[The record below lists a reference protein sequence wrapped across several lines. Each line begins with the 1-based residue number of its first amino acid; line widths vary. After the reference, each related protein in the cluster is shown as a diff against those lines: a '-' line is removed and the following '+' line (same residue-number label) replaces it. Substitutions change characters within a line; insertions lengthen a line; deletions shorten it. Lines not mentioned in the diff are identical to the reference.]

1 MDFAILGPVHVTD
14 AGRPV
19 RLAAKPRAVL
29 SVLLLH
35 PDAIVSRDRLIA
47 SVWDE
52 PPRSALANLQN
63 YVSVLRRAGIEVER
77 QGPGYRLRP
86 EPDRLDLLA
95 FDAAVRRA
103 RLESARGDL
112 AKAHR
117 LFARAL
123 SLWRG
128 RPAEDVPLAGV
139 VNARITE
146 LEERRESA
154 RLGWIDVRLRFGL
167 YDELVGELTPLVE
180 TAPLSERL
188 WHRLMV
194 ALHRAGRRA
203 EALEAYRRARSVL
216 VAELGVEPGQELRAL
231 HEAILND
238 APVEPP
244 VLSGPIPP
252 DGAST
257 GWSAPMPAGPDEH
270 ARSEPCA
277 TCATSATSAPSRDS
291 GTSGP
296 SAGCGEASAQET
308 VVEGASALEAAA
320 GGASALG
327 TAAAEGASAL
337 GPAAEGASAQ
347 ETAAGG
353 ASAAGERPPGVP
365 RQAGA
370 AAQAET
376 ERRER
381 AWQGVCLLPADIAD
395 FVGREPETRDMIAAL
410 RRPPERGGTAPVI
423 VAVSGPPGVGK
434 STLAVHAAHLVRDH
448 YPDGQLFVRLGGA
461 SPSPRD
467 PADLLAELLRALG
480 VDTAVMP
487 ASTEEQ
493 AAMYRAR
500 LADRAV
506 LVVLDDAAGEAQ
518 VAPLIPG
525 TPRSAVVVTSRGPL
539 PTLPG
544 AVALTLDVPPPEDAR
559 HLLAGVAGADRVE
572 SDPESA
578 EAILR
583 ACGRLPLALR
593 IAGARLVTRPAWP
606 LAEFARRLT
615 DTSACLNELHSG
627 PLDVRTTFAMS
638 YATLSAPAGRAFRL
652 LGSVAADSV
661 AAWAVAALAGTTAH
675 DVDRALEELAAAGL
689 ITASDVDAAAQP
701 RYRMHDLLRSFASE
715 LFAAEEDDERREA
728 LRRVAAEAR
737 DRVTGAARELP
748 LAFAPPPPGV
758 PARTPPSP
766 WDGAWLSAERGLLV
780 AVVVAAARAGLVTAS
795 AGLAHALAPFLIV
808 RGYHEDA
815 VSMLDVA
822 IGAAAAAG
830 DDPNE
835 TRLRLLRADAE
846 VDRRRAHTVA
856 AEFRRLLERCERA
869 DDLHSSAYALLG
881 VASTLE
887 DDLGSALTAAT
898 QAAGLF
904 LVLGDTHGLLNA
916 WSEVSAIQL
925 YLGRYDDAAMICRRA
940 LPLAEGES
948 MVHRACFLR
957 TLGIACF
964 ETGRIE
970 EAVGHYRLSLD
981 LSRELRWHD
990 GERMA
995 LRRLAEA
1002 EGALGRFDRAARML
1016 AECTEMF
1023 ARAGDVRGEALS
1035 VYAMGEVCRWRG
1047 NERAAL
1053 DHFTA
1058 CDALLSPRSEHVWS
1072 ARTREQ
1078 IARSRAALG
1087 L

>member
-257 GWSAPMPAGPDEH
+257 GWSA
-270 ARSEPCA
+270 
-277 TCATSATSAPSRDS
+277 
-291 GTSGP
+291 
-296 SAGCGEASAQET
+296 GCGEASAQ
-308 VVEGASALEAAA
+308 G
-320 GGASALG
+320 
-327 TAAAEGASAL
+327 
-337 GPAAEGASAQ
+337 
-347 ETAAGG
+347 TAAGG
-353 ASAAGERPPGVP
+353 ASPAGERPPGVP

-395 FVGREPETRDMIAAL
+395 FVGRETETRDMIAAL
-410 RRPPERGGTAPVI
+410 RRLPERGGTAPVI

-525 TPRSAVVVTSRGPL
+525 TPRSAVVVTCRGPL

-661 AAWAVAALAGTTAH
+661 AAWAVGALAGTTAH

-835 TRLRLLRADAE
+835 TRLRLVRADAE

-970 EAVGHYRLSLD
+970 EAVGHYHLSLD